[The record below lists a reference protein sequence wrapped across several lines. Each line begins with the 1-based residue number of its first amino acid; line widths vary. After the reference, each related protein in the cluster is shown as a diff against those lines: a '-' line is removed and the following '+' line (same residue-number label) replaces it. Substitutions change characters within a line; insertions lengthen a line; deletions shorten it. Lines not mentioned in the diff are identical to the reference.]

1 MFEEWRIVPSKPGL
15 MASSLGRI
23 VLPKRRAQMP
33 HGGWRDYNP
42 EPTFGVVRSAKK
54 GAAHRYF
61 GVFAM
66 HYGNIK
72 VHQAV
77 CEAFHGPRPFPN
89 AVVIHL
95 NENGLDNSAGNLKW
109 KKKKENLN
117 AERFIQYRMARKP
130 ERAGFVAAKIM
141 QEDEFLKKLFG
152 GAM

>member
-1 MFEEWRIVPSKPGL
+1 
-15 MASSLGRI
+15 
-23 VLPKRRAQMP
+23 
-33 HGGWRDYNP
+33 
-42 EPTFGVVRSAKK
+42 
-54 GAAHRYF
+54 
-61 GVFAM
+61 M

-109 KKKKENLN
+109 GTQKENLN

-141 QEDEFLKKLFG
+141 QEDELLKKLFG